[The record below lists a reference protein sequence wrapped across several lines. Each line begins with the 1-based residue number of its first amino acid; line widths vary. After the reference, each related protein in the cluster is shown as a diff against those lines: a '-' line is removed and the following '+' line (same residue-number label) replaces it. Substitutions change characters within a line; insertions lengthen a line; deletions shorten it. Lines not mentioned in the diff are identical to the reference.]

1 MNYIKYTR
9 TFVMMEEQTAEVDV
23 RVRREIHQRIR
34 LLAAS
39 GGPVVLIGSDL
50 EEVEQVCDR
59 AIVME
64 RGRIRGVLSGE
75 AVTAASLLQA
85 AYGVDE

>member
-1 MNYIKYTR
+1 MAVSTPSAPPGNAPSSDA
-9 TFVMMEEQTAEVDV
+9 AEA
-23 RVRREIHQRIR
+23 QRIR
-34 LLAAS
+34 SLAAS
-39 GGPVVLIGSDL
+39 GCPVVLIGSDL